1 MVRQQQYERAA
12 TKVASLMGTFAHEM
26 SLEDYGTVES
36 TVFSR
41 VFALV
46 HVPRSQSSSS
56 QTTNN
61 NNNNHGQSLSPSSL
75 RNNSIGHG
83 PQFVV
88 ILISSVTTNTS
99 TGATAHRMAGLAAL
113 TALLDGP
120 SADEERKG
128 IKFAYTLSQAL
139 RQGAGGDFEF
149 LQATAQALG
158 RMAQTTPNIFDFDEY
173 EVTRVL
179 EWLHTERSDRRY
191 VSLFIL
197 IRRN

>member
-1 MVRQQQYERAA
+1 MYPDHNHRHPKLPTITTTTTDNHYRHHHYA
-12 TKVASLMGTFAHEM
+12 TIPSATGHSSL
-26 SLEDYGTVES
+26 
-36 TVFSR
+36 
-41 VFALV
+41 
-46 HVPRSQSSSS
+46 SSS
-56 QTTNN
+56 
-61 NNNNHGQSLSPSSL
+61 
-75 RNNSIGHG
+75 
-83 PQFVV
+83 
-88 ILISSVTTNTS
+88 SSVTTNTS
-99 TGATAHRMAGLAAL
+99 TGATAHRMAGLATL

-128 IKFAYTLSQAL
+128 IKLAYTLSQAS

-173 EVTRVL
+173 EVTRAL